1 MYKNR
6 IDLYRQIEAAR
17 GSKLLVYVTG
27 DRQGMETQ
35 IASDVMDMMADHL
48 DALSPTK
55 KISLLLYS
63 CGGQT
68 LSAWT
73 IANLIRQF
81 CDEFEVIIPAK
92 AHSAAT
98 LLSLGA
104 DRIIMTKQA
113 TLGPIDPSVNG
124 PLNPH
129 VPGAPD
135 NIRVPLSV
143 EAVAGYF
150 DLARSDTVKLTNEN
164 DLASVFL
171 KLADFVHP
179 VALGDVYR
187 ARTQIV
193 RLAKRLLGTH
203 MKMLS
208 EEIMEGICSELCV
221 ASGSHDYTFNRR
233 EAKKM
238 GLPIDKPDEDL
249 YKIIKSVYDDVRK
262 ELALNDVF
270 NPLAILGLQ
279 SSLKTIN
286 TRSLLESASGGS
298 NRFVTELEL
307 VKKVLKKDKGMVE
320 EQVGLRL
327 IFEGW
332 RYEKA

>member
-17 GSKLLVYVTG
+17 GSKVLVYITG

-35 IASDVMDMMADHL
+35 IANDVMDMMVDHL
-48 DALSPTK
+48 DALSPTP

-68 LSAWT
+68 LAAWT

-98 LLSLGA
+98 LLTLGA

-129 VPGAPD
+129 IPGAPE
-135 NIRVPLSV
+135 NARVPLSV

-150 DLARSDTVKLTNEN
+150 DLARSETVKLSDEN
-164 DLASVFL
+164 ALASVFL

-193 RLAKRLLGTH
+193 RLAKRLLGMH
-203 MKMLS
+203 MS
-208 EEIMEGICSELCV
+208 ESSEKIIENICSELCV
-221 ASGSHDYTFNRR
+221 ASGSHDYTIDRR
-233 EAKKM
+233 EAGKL
-238 GLPIDKPDEDL
+238 GLPVDKPNDAL
-249 YKIIKSVYDDVRK
+249 YKDIKCVYDDIRK

-270 NPLAILGLQ
+270 NPPAVLGLQ
-279 SSLKTIN
+279 TSLKTVN

-307 VKKVLKKDKGMVE
+307 AKKVLKKDKGVVE
-320 EQVGLRL
+320 EQVQIRL
-327 IFEGW
+327 IAEGW
-332 RYEKA
+332 RYEKV